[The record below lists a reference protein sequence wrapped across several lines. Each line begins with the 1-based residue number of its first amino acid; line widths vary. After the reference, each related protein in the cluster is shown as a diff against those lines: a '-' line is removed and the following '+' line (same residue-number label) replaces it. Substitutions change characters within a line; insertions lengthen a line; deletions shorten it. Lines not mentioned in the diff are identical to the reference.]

1 MSEQKPLRLDEGA
14 IEELVGMCDAILANV
29 RTAMRQAAGLN
40 LAGGFGGFDSAK
52 QLEAGYK
59 RKGADGEDSVHAR
72 LAEFE
77 EAIVAMRDAFEA
89 GGDAYADQESVVMQ
103 KIALIAGE
111 ISS

>member
-14 IEELVGMCDAILANV
+14 IEELVGMCDAILTNV
-29 RTAMRQAAGLN
+29 RTAKGQARILN

-59 RKGADGEDSVHAR
+59 RKAVDGEDSVQAR
-72 LAEFE
+72 LTEFE
-77 EAIVAMRDAFEA
+77 EAIIAMREAFEA

-103 KIALIAGE
+103 KIASIAGE